1 MIKNRIS
8 KYYGSSGFDKDLATC
23 IAARIEAAIMAHIKR
38 MGESID
44 SPSRRTLAS
53 ITVGIDMAM
62 NSHQAGCLASEG
74 YPDDLVEEA
83 LRRNADASRSLTT
96 DIILDLINEN
106 YFN

>member
-8 KYYGSSGFDKDLATC
+8 KYYGSSGYDRDLATC
-23 IAARIEAAIMAHIKR
+23 IAARIEAAIMAHIKK

-62 NSHQAGCLASEG
+62 NGHQAGCLASEG

-83 LRRNADASRSLTT
+83 LRRNADAS
-96 DIILDLINEN
+96 N
-106 YFN
+106 